1 MYSYPDE
8 VYTSQCN
15 VANSRSLHQQVG
27 RPSRCSNDWKLIA
40 FLSSCRRPLRS
51 PTKAAG
57 ERASDAPVDRRR
69 ANCLIASAFRGRL
82 SPRLSR
88 CPARPHSRRHSELF
102 VDDRRRPDEPT
113 TSPCPRRQR
122 IVDLPPPRNNSPG
135 TCSPAGNIVADICP
149 WLCSEFRVIGLLLT
163 VKVRGF

>member
-1 MYSYPDE
+1 M
-8 VYTSQCN
+8 
-15 VANSRSLHQQVG
+15 ANSRSLHQQLG
-27 RPSRCSNDWKLIA
+27 RPSRCSYDWKLIA

-51 PTKAAG
+51 PTKTAS
-57 ERASDAPVDRRR
+57 ERASDSPVNRRR

-102 VDDRRRPDEPT
+102 ADDRRRANEPT
-113 TSPCPRRQR
+113 TSPCPRCHRT
-122 IVDLPPPRNNSPG
+122 VDP
-135 TCSPAGNIVADICP
+135 PAGTTPRATALRPETTVADICP

-163 VKVRGF
+163 IRLRLEVIKDRG